1 MRRLTLTLTVL
12 VAPFALLACGD
23 DDGDDQTDR
32 CTTEGDLRCNGTMI
46 QSCEMTEDGYL
57 DWMDS
62 SDCADN
68 GLSCLDTGATVECAA
83 GCTDECDAADDTQC
97 SGTEIETCTLGA
109 DGCLHWVAEV
119 DCADTGEVCDDS
131 TGDATCVAG
140 CVDECENEGDSQCD
154 GSVIETCALTGSGC
168 LEWIGGYDCAD
179 GGWQCD
185 DSGGVANCLTD
196 CTTGPGAP
204 TNPSPADGATD
215 VDAGVVTVL
224 DWDDVSGATSYDVY
238 FGTTCPPPAY
248 PDAGYQ
254 RTVVSEW
261 AGVALAGSSSYCWKV
276 VPRDDAGCLT
286 EGPTW
291 TFDTATLPAAD
302 PGTTCEAAVDL
313 TNRTLPYLLPGDFTE
328 DPTTGSSCDSSLY
341 NAAWFRYTPS
351 ADGWYRINLFNNT
364 LADADVDLAVFE
376 GTACN
381 PYGTEVFCDG
391 SLYQSVG
398 GLVFLSGG
406 TTYTI
411 LAASDD
417 SDEPMVDPII
427 NIQQRVPDTGETCD
441 LAIDISGVSFPY
453 TISGTFDWGASAITS
468 SCDSTIYNG
477 VYVTWSP
484 PSTGWYSVSGQLT
497 QDTSYAANI
506 AVYAATGCNLES
518 AELSCDDSTTD
529 TATMSSVYLDS
540 ATTYTFLLGA
550 DDVTDDNTDPV
561 IDIQPLSPN
570 PGQTCDQ
577 AVDLTGETFPYTA
590 TGTFDWDPGV
600 SASCD
605 SSLYNGAWFHYTPD
619 TTGWYDISGQLTQS
633 TFDDARVVVFEGT
646 TCFPTGA
653 ELGCDSSTS
662 DTAIATTYL
671 TAGTTYT
678 ILLAGDGS
686 ADENIDSVIDI
697 QLSSPQPTAGQTCD
711 QAIDLTGETFPY
723 TATGTFDWAPHTAG
737 SCDSTIY
744 NGAWF
749 QFTPSTTDWYD
760 ISGQLTQSTFDD
772 ADLIVFEG
780 SGCFP
785 VGAELACVSA
795 STDTAEAK
803 VQLTAGTTYTIVLA
817 SDSSF
822 DDNTDPIIDIAVGSP
837 PPEGI
842 DCSLPATTTSPNH
855 SVDGSG
861 HDCWTWTE
869 DAADTTD
876 DHTFACDSG
885 TGGDVVVEFTT
896 GASQTTLNWDALMYN
911 EDSSGYI
918 RVDVTESPCASPAG
932 SLYCT
937 PSTSNLSDTGN
948 VTVSPNTT
956 YYLWV
961 GDGFSGNY
969 RPAID
974 LCVW

>member
-83 GCTDECDAADDTQC
+83 GCVDECDAEDETQC
-97 SGTEIETCTLGA
+97 SGTEIETCTLAA
-109 DGCLHWVAEV
+109 DGCLHWMAGV
-119 DCADTGEVCDDS
+119 DCADSGEVCDDA
-131 TGDATCVAG
+131 TGDATCVEG

-168 LEWIGGYDCAD
+168 LEWIPGYDCAD
-179 GGWQCD
+179 GGWLCD

-196 CTTGPGAP
+196 CTSGPGAP

-248 PDAGYQ
+248 PDAAYQ

-261 AGVALAGSSSYCWKV
+261 AGVALSESSSYCWKV

-291 TFDTATLPAAD
+291 TFDTGCLDPVTGAPTVTSDATATFA
-302 PGTTCEAAVDL
+302 PGTTAGTVVLTFSEDVQNVSASLTWSPVTGSGTLDTVTAIDAATYEVDFSGANDGDEYVLTVGTGVTDVCGIPLASAVDIHVVIVGGANAGTTCTDAVDL
-313 TNRTLPYLLPGDFTE
+313 TGASFPFNLTGTFEGDPATGGSCATPTNAVWYTYTPSVSGVHGLYAENTDTTAWSRLAIFETAACNPYGTEVLCDTQGDEFITTGAYLDAGTTYLILFHTDGDSYPMTDPSITITPPSTDPGSTCDTAIDLTGETMPYLAAGSFTGDPAE
-328 DPTTGSSCDSSLY
+328 GSSCDSTLY
-341 NAAWFRYTPS
+341 NAAWFHYTPS
-351 ADGWYRINLFNNT
+351 ADGWHRISLFNST
-364 LADADVDLAVFE
+364 LAGADVDLAVFE

-391 SLYQSVG
+391 STSES
-398 GLVFLSGG
+398 LSGAMYLTAG

-417 SDEPMVDPII
+417 SDEPMEDPIL
-427 NIQQRVPDTGETCD
+427 NIQE
-441 LAIDISGVSFPY
+441 
-453 TISGTFDWGASAITS
+453 
-468 SCDSTIYNG
+468 
-477 VYVTWSP
+477 
-484 PSTGWYSVSGQLT
+484 LT
-497 QDTSYAANI
+497 
-506 AVYAATGCNLES
+506 
-518 AELSCDDSTTD
+518 
-529 TATMSSVYLDS
+529 
-540 ATTYTFLLGA
+540 
-550 DDVTDDNTDPV
+550 P
-561 IDIQPLSPN
+561 
-570 PGQTCDQ
+570 
-577 AVDLTGETFPYTA
+577 
-590 TGTFDWDPGV
+590 DPG
-600 SASCD
+600 
-605 SSLYNGAWFHYTPD
+605 
-619 TTGWYDISGQLTQS
+619 
-633 TFDDARVVVFEGT
+633 E
-646 TCFPTGA
+646 
-653 ELGCDSSTS
+653 
-662 DTAIATTYL
+662 
-671 TAGTTYT
+671 
-678 ILLAGDGS
+678 
-686 ADENIDSVIDI
+686 
-697 QLSSPQPTAGQTCD
+697 TCD
-711 QAIDLTGETFPY
+711 QAIDLSGETFPY

-760 ISGQLTQSTFDD
+760 ISGQLTQSTSDD
-772 ADLIVFEG
+772 ADLVIFEG

-785 VGAELACVSA
+785 VGAELTCVSA

-803 VQLTAGTTYTIVLA
+803 VQLTAGTPYTIVLA
-817 SDSSF
+817 SNSSF

-837 PPEGI
+837 PPEGL

-861 HDCWTWTE
+861 HDCWSWTE
-869 DAADTTD
+869 DPTDTTD

-896 GASQTTLNWDALMYN
+896 GASQTTLNWDALIYN
-911 EDSSGYI
+911 EDSLGYI
-918 RVDVTESPCASPAG
+918 RVDVTESPCASPAS

-937 PSTSNLSDTGN
+937 PSTSNLSDTGS

-961 GDGFSGNY
+961 GDGFSSNY
-969 RPAID
+969 RPAVD